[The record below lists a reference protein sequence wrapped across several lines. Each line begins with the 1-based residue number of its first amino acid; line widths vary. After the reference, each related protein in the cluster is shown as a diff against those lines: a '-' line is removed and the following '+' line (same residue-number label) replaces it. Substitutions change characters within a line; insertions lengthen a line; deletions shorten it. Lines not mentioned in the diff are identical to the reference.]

1 MTVFDLVLYNGE
13 DDVLECRLWE
23 LADAV
28 DVMVVLEGDHTF
40 TGKPKERKPRER
52 FAPWADLIHWVDYPT
67 PTGEN
72 AWAVETATRNHL
84 LDVADHLGCGPS
96 DVVTICDVDE
106 IWSPW
111 MAQDFAAGPCA
122 VMMRHLAMSVF
133 WELPLELTCVAG
145 PRSAVGPTADQFR
158 RNRGSHRRLVGGW
171 HVSWMGGEEW
181 CANKIKAFS
190 HQELNQGN
198 VEAAMIDCHRHGR
211 FVHGEV
217 YNEVEV
223 TEDWPRWIRAGHA
236 PETWYRK
243 RP

>member
-23 LADAV
+23 LADVV
-28 DVMVVLEGDHTF
+28 DVMVVLEGDRTF
-40 TGKPKERKPRER
+40 TGKPKEKKPRDR
-52 FAPWADLIHWVDYPT
+52 FKQWDGLIHWVDYVT
-67 PTGEN
+67 PFDQN
-72 AWAVETATRNHL
+72 AWLVETATRNHL
-84 LDVADHLGCGPS
+84 LEVADGLGCQAD

-106 IWSPW
+106 IWSPT
-111 MAQDFAAGPCA
+111 MVSAFAEEPCG
-122 VMMRHLAMSVF
+122 VMMRHLAMSVL

-145 PRSAVGPTADQFR
+145 PRHRVGPTADQFR
-158 RNRGSHRRLVGGW
+158 RNRGSHRLLVGGW

-181 CANKIKAFS
+181 CANKIRSFS

-198 VEAAMIDCHRHGR
+198 VDAAMIDCHRHGR

-217 YNEVEV
+217 YNEVQI
-223 TEDWPRWIRAGHA
+223 TEDWPLWIKAGKA
-236 PETWYRK
+236 PESWYRR